1 MFYKRT
7 FKAPERESFFLF
19 GPRGTGKTTWLK
31 HAYANALWIDLLDP
45 REERLFS
52 MHPEL
57 LRERIDANP
66 QTTRVVIDEVQKVPK
81 ILDVV
86 HGLIEEKQHIQ
97 FILTGS
103 SSRKLRRGGVNLLA
117 GRALWKNF
125 HPFIAFELKEEFYL
139 EKALKTGMIPLIW
152 NSSIENEKLEAYVD
166 LYLQEE
172 VKSEALVR
180 QIGEFSRFLQ
190 AMAHSH
196 GSILNLTNV
205 SRECEVSRKTVE
217 FHLQILKD
225 LLLGYTISVFKKRAK
240 RATTAHP
247 KFYYFD
253 PGIYRALK
261 QQGFVDSSTEAEGA
275 ALEGLIAEHLRYW
288 IDFQKEKSE
297 LFFWRTQAGLEVD
310 FVVYGEK
317 AFYAFEVKN
326 NKVIS
331 SSDLR
336 GLKEFKKDY
345 PEASL
350 AFIYRGKEKLQKD
363 GIPCIPAEDFLK
375 NLDPSNALLF

>member
-1 MFYKRT
+1 LFYKRT

-66 QTTRVVIDEVQKVPK
+66 QTTRVVIDEVQKIPK

-139 EKALKTGMIPLIW
+139 KKALKTGMIPLIW

-166 LYLQEE
+166 LYLQERM
-172 VKSEALVR
+172 STR
-180 QIGEFSRFLQ
+180 
-190 AMAHSH
+190 
-196 GSILNLTNV
+196 
-205 SRECEVSRKTVE
+205 
-217 FHLQILKD
+217 HL
-225 LLLGYTISVFKKRAK
+225 
-240 RATTAHP
+240 
-247 KFYYFD
+247 
-253 PGIYRALK
+253 
-261 QQGFVDSSTEAEGA
+261 
-275 ALEGLIAEHLRYW
+275 
-288 IDFQKEKSE
+288 
-297 LFFWRTQAGLEVD
+297 
-310 FVVYGEK
+310 
-317 AFYAFEVKN
+317 
-326 NKVIS
+326 
-331 SSDLR
+331 
-336 GLKEFKKDY
+336 
-345 PEASL
+345 
-350 AFIYRGKEKLQKD
+350 
-363 GIPCIPAEDFLK
+363 
-375 NLDPSNALLF
+375 

>member
-1 MFYKRT
+1 MLIFTCKR
-7 FKAPERESFFLF
+7 
-19 GPRGTGKTTWLK
+19 GC
-31 HAYANALWIDLLDP
+31 
-45 REERLFS
+45 
-52 MHPEL
+52 
-57 LRERIDANP
+57 
-66 QTTRVVIDEVQKVPK
+66 Q
-81 ILDVV
+81 
-86 HGLIEEKQHIQ
+86 
-97 FILTGS
+97 
-103 SSRKLRRGGVNLLA
+103 
-117 GRALWKNF
+117 
-125 HPFIAFELKEEFYL
+125 
-139 EKALKTGMIPLIW
+139 
-152 NSSIENEKLEAYVD
+152 
-166 LYLQEE
+166 
-172 VKSEALVR
+172 
-180 QIGEFSRFLQ
+180 
-190 AMAHSH
+190 
-196 GSILNLTNV
+196 
-205 SRECEVSRKTVE
+205 
-217 FHLQILKD
+217 
-225 LLLGYTISVFKKRAK
+225 
-240 RATTAHP
+240 
-247 KFYYFD
+247 

-261 QQGFVDSSTEAEGA
+261 QQGFVDSSTETEGA